1 MILTIDPKNFK
12 GILVMISGDQ
22 AKSVEGDLRNM
33 LNVVGTS
40 VISAGCFKGH

>member
-1 MILTIDPKNFK
+1 MILTSDPKNFK

-40 VISAGCFKGH
+40 VISAGCF